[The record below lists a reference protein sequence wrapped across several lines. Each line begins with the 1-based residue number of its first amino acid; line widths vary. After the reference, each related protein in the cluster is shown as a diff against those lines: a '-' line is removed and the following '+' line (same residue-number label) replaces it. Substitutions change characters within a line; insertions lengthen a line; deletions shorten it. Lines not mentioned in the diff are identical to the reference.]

1 VLRKKLFWWV
11 YAFFMGVLTYLSL
24 TPISAEKLP
33 QIPFFDKIAHLGFYF
48 LVTFLFFLSWS
59 RFSFFFSGT
68 KRVLIGGVLF
78 HVFYGMIIE
87 IIQAYLIPG
96 RYGEWEDALAN
107 TLGVLAAAFLFYLY
121 FYKKQRLN

>member
-1 VLRKKLFWWV
+1 
-11 YAFFMGVLTYLSL
+11 M

-68 KRVLIGGVLF
+68 KSVLIGGILF
-78 HVFYGMIIE
+78 HVFYGIIIE
-87 IIQAYLIPG
+87 IMQAYLIFG
-96 RYGEWEDALAN
+96 RFGEWEDALAN
-107 TLGVLAAAFLFYLY
+107 TIGVLVAAFLF
-121 FYKKQRLN
+121 FYIFIKNRD